1 MTESDDQP
9 SSGNRWEPAGEPAPD
24 AGEIHEAEA
33 APVAAG
39 TAAAAP
45 PSRPAWL
52 TRARAGIAGGAVAA
66 LLAGGLGGFAIGRAT
81 AGTDGGPGPRAGPP
95 TRGARG
101 RGRAYRPGAAGAGAA
116 PRGALAAGRWP
127 ASPRTAVRSRT
138 CGGRTMGSRT
148 TRQ

>member
-45 PSRPAWL
+45 PSRPTWL

-66 LLAGGLGGFAIGRAT
+66 LLAGGLGGFAIGRAP
-81 AGTDGGPGPRAGPP
+81 AGTDGGPGTRQGLP
-95 TRGARG
+95 TGVDRDG
-101 RGRAYRPGAAGAGAA
+101 RGPQGGLGGG
-116 PRGALAAGRWP
+116 PMTGQPPDGGQVPDMRGQDDGQQDDEATE
-127 ASPRTAVRSRT
+127 SSDT
-138 CGGRTMGSRT
+138 
-148 TRQ
+148 